1 MITAEELIIATI
13 LNDSNSHDD
22 IFSLLSVTHFAEK
35 QNMEIYSAMQ
45 DMHKHGRTV
54 DLVTLSEKINKQQLH
69 YLLDLT
75 AKVGYVPNILQHV
88 SILLDRSTR
97 ERIKYMA
104 NTLLLEASD
113 NNNQV
118 DDILIM
124 ASRLLN
130 EIDSTDQPTLTALPT
145 EVPVTLKKISEAKE
159 HRDKTGYSYTGV
171 NTGFEGLNRSVTG
184 WQPETLTIIAARP
197 GMGKTSVMLYSA
209 EAAAQTGMVL
219 IFSLE
224 MSKNQ
229 LIKRAIS
236 GKSGIEYHRLT
247 NGNISDDDLR
257 KVLQGSEKLMES
269 KIYIDDTSGI
279 HVDTLIRTCRKIA
292 KKHKITAVFI
302 DYLQLMRGEGG
313 NRTQEI
319 GYISRNLKG
328 LSKQIYAPVICLA
341 QLNRANESRS
351 DKRPTLADLRDSG
364 EIEQDADDII
374 MLYREEYYTAVPEE
388 DIGKMELIRRKCR
401 NGSIGT
407 DIVRADLAY
416 NNFYE
421 LDNDG
426 KPQVNQKRTF
436 DEDPF
441 PKSTI
446 FENTTTVNADDLPF

>member
-1 MITAEELIIATI
+1 MITAEEIILATI
-13 LNDSNSHDD
+13 LNDQHSQDD
-22 IFSLLSVTHFAEK
+22 IFTLLTVNHFQEHRHMAIFATMQEMHKSGRSIDIVIISDKIEK
-35 QNMEIYSAMQ
+35 Q
-45 DMHKHGRTV
+45 DF
-54 DLVTLSEKINKQQLH
+54 H

-75 AKVGYVPNILQHV
+75 AKIGYVPNINNHI
-88 SILLDRSTR
+88 SILVDRNTR

-113 NNNQV
+113 NHKEV

-124 ASRLLN
+124 AGRLLM
-130 EIDSTDQPTLTALPT
+130 EIDSTEQPSLTSLPDELPNTLQ
-145 EVPVTLKKISEAKE
+145 KISEAKE
-159 HRDKTGYSYTGV
+159 YRDKTGYSYTGI
-171 NTGFEGLNRSVTG
+171 NTGFECLNRRLTG

-197 GMGKTSVMLYSA
+197 GMGKTAIMLHSA
-209 EAAAQTGMVL
+209 EIAAQSGMVL
-219 IFSLE
+219 VFSLE

-247 NGNISDDDLR
+247 NGNISSNDL
-257 KVLQGSEKLMES
+257 KMVISGSEKLMES

-279 HVDTLIRTCRKIA
+279 HVDTLVRTCRKIA
-292 KKHKITAVFI
+292 KKNKIQAVFI

-319 GYISRNLKG
+319 GYISRQLKG
-328 LSKQIYAPVICLA
+328 LSKQIYAPVIALA

-374 MLYREEYYTAVPEE
+374 MIYREEYYTAVSE
-388 DIGKMELIRRKCR
+388 DKIGEMELITRKCR

-407 DIVRADLAY
+407 DFVYADLAH
-416 NNFYE
+416 NTFSE
-421 LDNDG
+421 LQQPV
-426 KPQVNQKRTF
+426 KKTVTF
-436 DEDPF
+436 EDDDDMPF
-441 PKSTI
+441 
-446 FENTTTVNADDLPF
+446 